1 MTSSICQVEMSS
13 LISGYKMTD
22 GIHPGHKLENVHMTY
37 YPIPSSYSRFLL
49 CTAIILMVPSRE
61 LSHNHR
67 RRRILEISNR
77 PEHGIIRHDYENQ

>member
-22 GIHPGHKLENVHMTY
+22 GIYPGHKLENVHMTY

-49 CTAIILMVPSRE
+49 CTDIILMVPSRE
-61 LSHNHR
+61 LGHNHR
-67 RRRILEISNR
+67 SRRILEISNR